1 MFFVSNYVKRIIGLT
16 VSLAMVGSVAGC
28 GASAT
33 QLHSDKQPSVAVL
46 KSGTKYEVPVQLP
59 NILADQIGYDVQS
72 EKALVFRGAGIP
84 ISFYIYDKESGEMV
98 FTAETFNPVYNA
110 ELDEYDCVGYFNELK
125 RSGTYYAY
133 SDVLGE
139 SYTFEIKDNIFSDV
153 FELACRKYR
162 DSLNSKG
169 HSETDTARRCRVA
182 ENLLIANELNG
193 SAFTDNT
200 KVPESGNQI
209 PDILDEVRLE
219 AESLLEMQDQKTGGI
234 YGSSS
239 SGISMEATISFAG
252 MMSAFSLQYRKFDE
266 AFATRALQAADIAWE
281 CFLKNEDPKDNTM
294 AFFAAATLYRATGA
308 DEYRQVLENCFLRS
322 DFEELF
328 NSDEAVFLGAVT
340 YLSINQDVDIEICK
354 KLMKYLMERAET
366 IAERSSQSAY
376 LVTDIPRDGN
386 FEKMLNDMRC
396 LTITDHVIYN
406 HEYTTIIENHMHF
419 LCGMNPEAVNY
430 VTDNTAGSY
439 KDSGLDSILD
449 DPEQNSLLIFM
460 LSVLENK

>member
-1 MFFVSNYVKRIIGLT
+1 MFFASYYVKRIIGLA

-28 GASAT
+28 GASASK
-33 QLHSDKQPSVAVL
+33 LYSDNQPSVAVF
-46 KSGTKYEVPVQLP
+46 KSGTKYEVPEQIP
-59 NILADQIGYDVQS
+59 NILADQIGYDLQS
-72 EKALVFRGAGIP
+72 EKALVFRGAETP
-84 ISFYIYDKESGEMV
+84 INFAIYDKESGEMV
-98 FTAETFNPVYNA
+98 YTEETFNPVYNA
-110 ELDEYDCVGYFNELK
+110 ELGEYDCIGYFNELK

-139 SYTFEIKDNIFSDV
+139 SYTFEIKDDIFSDL
-153 FELACRKYR
+153 FRLACRKYR
-162 DSLNSKG
+162 DSLNGKG
-169 HSETDTARRCRVA
+169 HLETDTALRCRVA
-182 ENLLIANELNG
+182 ENLLMANELNG
-193 SAFTDNT
+193 PAFTDNT
-200 KVPESGNQI
+200 GVPESGNQI

-252 MMSAFSLQYRKFDE
+252 MMSAFGLQYRRFDE
-266 AFATRALQAADIAWE
+266 AFATRALQAADIAWD
-281 CFLKNEDPKDNTM
+281 CFLKNEDPKENTM
-294 AFFAAATLYRATGA
+294 AFFAAAQLYRATGT
-308 DEYRQVLENCFLRS
+308 DEYRQVLENFFLRS

-354 KLMKYLMERAET
+354 MLMKYLMERAET
-366 IAERSSQSAY
+366 IAEKSSQSAY
-376 LVTDIPRDGN
+376 LVTDIPRDGS
-386 FEKMLNDMRC
+386 FTKMLNDMRC

-419 LCGMNPEAVNY
+419 FGGMNPEAVNY
-430 VTDNTAGSY
+430 MTDNTARSY
-439 KDSGLDSILD
+439 KESGLDSILD